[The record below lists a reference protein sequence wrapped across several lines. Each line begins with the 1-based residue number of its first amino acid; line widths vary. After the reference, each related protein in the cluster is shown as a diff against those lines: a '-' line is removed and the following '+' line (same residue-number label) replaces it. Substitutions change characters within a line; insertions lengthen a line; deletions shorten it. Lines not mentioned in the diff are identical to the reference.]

1 MKKLKYI
8 FFLILSLLLIV
19 ACENKKEKEESKS
32 EVDKSI
38 SANSFDEV
46 IKDGGFYFNNKGK
59 VVPVREVKD
68 QKILE
73 WYSEPRCPHCH
84 TLEQQV
90 KDYLLEIMGDNTLIK
105 YNPISFIGRK
115 KDDPSHVTYSDDLSG
130 LMLAIAKN
138 DPNIAY
144 PFMKEVQTEIYATLN
159 YENSSRLKAFEDTY
173 KKLGGKKWDE
183 INKDLKEATRIV
195 FENTQSL
202 PSNEKVKS
210 KTKTGI
216 IETPLLFLQNE
227 DKAFDYVNASS
238 TEIKKALEERLK

>member
-1 MKKLKYI
+1 MKNIKYI
-8 FFLILSLLLIV
+8 AFFILILMLLV
-19 ACENKKEKEESKS
+19 ACGNKKEKEESKS
-32 EVDKSI
+32 EIDKVAST
-38 SANSFDEV
+38 NNFDEV

-59 VVPVREVKD
+59 VVPVSQVKD

-138 DPNIAY
+138 DPNVAY
-144 PFMKEVQTEIYATLN
+144 PFMKEVQTELYATLN

-183 INKDLKEATRIV
+183 VYTDIKAATKIV
-195 FENTQSL
+195 LDHTKSL
-202 PSNEKVKS
+202 LSNQNVIS
-210 KTKTGI
+210 KTKKGRI
-216 IETPLLFLQNE
+216 QTPLLFLQSE
-227 DKAFDYVNASS
+227 DKAFDYVNASP
-238 TEIKKALEERLK
+238 TEIRKALEERLK